1 MNAEQNP
8 AYEYQV
14 GGSLPINAPTYVVRQ
29 ADQDLYEGLKA
40 GEFCYV
46 LNSRQMGKSSLRVQV
61 MQRLQ
66 AEGIACAVIDL
77 TRIGNQQVTAD
88 QWYAGIV
95 RILVSSFAL
104 SEKFNLRSWWRDRDY
119 LSPVQRLSDFIEE
132 ILLVEIDKPIVIFID
147 EIDCVLNLKK
157 IVGTDDF
164 FAFIRNCYNQRADKT
179 QYTRL
184 TFTLL
189 GVATPSD
196 LIEDKKRT
204 PFNIGKAVELSGFTL
219 VEIKPLGTG
228 FVGKIDNP
236 QLVLKEILDWTG
248 GQPFL
253 TQKVCQLI
261 LKDLVNL
268 LPNLSSSIN
277 EINITEW
284 VENVIIDHI
293 IKNWEF
299 QDEPEHLRTVRD
311 RIMHNQTQA
320 SMLLGLVQE
329 ILDKGELS
337 GNDSD
342 DQIEL
347 RLSGLVVQHDSNL
360 KIYNRIY
367 KSIFNQEWVKEQ
379 LAKLRPYS
387 ETFQAW
393 LDSNCQDE
401 SRLLRGK
408 ALEDALNWR
417 EGKSL
422 SNQDYDFL
430 TASQE
435 QEQRDLQERLEAAKA
450 KEYKARIKVERQRTR
465 LAIGYA
471 VVAVIA
477 IFAGFQWREAK
488 IGQIQALTTSS
499 KIQFTINQYS
509 FDALIDAL
517 KAARLLQHSIFV
529 KNEHELQMQVME
541 AVSNAVYGVRESNR
555 LEKHQDL
562 IRRIKFSPDGKSF
575 VTASYD
581 GTAKLWKLGEKE
593 PLTLK
598 TYKSYVVDV
607 SFSPNDRR
615 IATASR
621 DGIVDIWDSEGKH
634 ISNLKHTVATSNE
647 NKDILWSVDFS
658 QDGQIIATTG
668 GDTTIKLWKLDG
680 SLWKTLKDDTN
691 GHTQEVRN
699 VSFSPDG
706 QKIASAST
714 DGTVKLWDIQG
725 NLIDTLNGHKGISVL
740 NVSFS
745 PNGQTIVSTSSDNT
759 AIIWD
764 VKKKT
769 QLAQLQGHT
778 KPVKNVAFSPDGK
791 TIATSSDDGTI
802 KLWSSHNYQL
812 LDTLEGHRGSVS
824 GISFHPQE
832 HILAS
837 AGDDKTVRLW
847 RINPL
852 QVTLNEHDAI
862 YSIDINPKK
871 DIIATGSGDGVINL
885 WNFQG
890 ERLKTIKGQKLGI
903 ASVTFS
909 PDGNTIANSSP
920 DTTVRRFNLL
930 GQELNPTLRGHKDS
944 VNSISFSPNGEII
957 ASASIDRTVK
967 LWNREGKPLKTLLG
981 NTQFFSV
988 NFSRNGETIAA
999 AGRDKKIQFWKRN
1012 GSPLYTWNLDESPLN
1027 KSTLNTTIY
1036 KVIYSPIG
1044 STIITSNED
1053 NTVKLLSPNSGVIK
1067 SLKSHTAGVWGLD
1080 VSRDGRMIASGS
1092 DDRTVK
1098 IWTMDGK
1105 LITTLTGHK
1114 GSVNSVKF
1122 TPDSKKLATASSD
1135 KKILVWDVQNMNFD
1149 EYIERGCNWLSDYLK
1164 THDDQDDLKNVCK

>member
-14 GGSLPINAPTYVVRQ
+14 GGNLPSNAPTYVVRQ
-29 ADQDLYEGLKA
+29 ADQDLYDGLKA

-61 MQRLQ
+61 MQRLK

-77 TRIGNQQVTAD
+77 TKIGNQQVTAD

-95 RILVSSFAL
+95 RIFVRSFDL
-104 SEKFNLRSWWRDRDY
+104 SEKFNLRSWWRNNDH

-132 ILLVEIDKPIVIFID
+132 ILLVEIAQPIVIFID
-147 EIDCVLNLKK
+147 EIDCVLNLKN

-164 FAFIRNCYNQRADKT
+164 FAFIRNCYNQRADQP
-179 QYTRL
+179 QYRRI

-196 LIEDKKRT
+196 LIEDKKLT
-204 PFNIGKAVELSGFTL
+204 PFNIGKAVELNGFTL
-219 VEIKPLGTG
+219 EEAKPLGYG
-228 FVGKIDNP
+228 FVNKIDNP

-253 TQKVCQLI
+253 TQKVCQL
-261 LKDLVNL
+261 LVN
-268 LPNLSSSIN
+268 NLANSLNISSSLIN
-277 EINITEW
+277 KINIHEW
-284 VENVIIDHI
+284 VEKIINYKI
-293 IKNWEF
+293 INNWEF

-311 RIMHNQTQA
+311 RIMRNQTQA
-320 SMLLGLVQE
+320 NMLLGLVQE
-329 ILDKGELS
+329 ILNKGELS

-342 DQIEL
+342 EQIEL
-347 RLSGLVVQHDSNL
+347 RLSGLVVKHDSNF

-367 KSIFNQEWVKEQ
+367 QSIFNQEWVKEQ
-379 LAKLRPYS
+379 LAKQRPYS
-387 ETFQAW
+387 EAFQAW

-435 QEQRDLQERLEAAKA
+435 QQQRDLQEKLAAAKVE
-450 KEYKARIKVERQRTR
+450 EYKAGIKAQTQRTR
-465 LAIGYA
+465 LAIASA
-471 VVAVIA
+471 VVAIMA

-499 KIQFTINQYS
+499 KIKFTTNRYL
-509 FDALIDAL
+509 FDGLIDAL
-517 KAARLLQHSIFV
+517 KAARLLQDSIFV
-529 KNEHELQMQVME
+529 KNNPQLQMEVME
-541 AVSNAVYGVRESNR
+541 IVSNAVYDVRESNR

-562 IRRIKFSPDGKSF
+562 IRRVKFNPNGKSF

-581 GTAKLWKLGEKE
+581 DTAKLWKLGEKE

-598 TYKSYVVDV
+598 TYKSHVVDV

-621 DGIVDIWDSEGKH
+621 DGIVDIWDSEGKY
-634 ISNLKHTVATSNE
+634 ISTFKHTVVTSNKNE
-647 NKDILWSVDFS
+647 DILWSVNFS

-691 GHTQEVRN
+691 GHKKEVRN

-706 QKIASAST
+706 QKIASASP

-764 VKKKT
+764 VNKKT

-791 TIATSSDDGTI
+791 TIATSSDDGTV
-802 KLWSSHNYQL
+802 KLWSSRNYQV
-812 LDTLEGHRGSVS
+812 LDTFEGHRGPVN
-824 GISFHPQE
+824 GISFHPQG

-837 AGDDKTVRLW
+837 GGDDKTVRLW

-852 QVTLNEHDAI
+852 RITLNEHDAI

-890 ERLKTIKGQKLGI
+890 EPLKTIKAQKLGI

-909 PDGNTIANSSP
+909 PDGNTIASSSP

-957 ASASIDRTVK
+957 ASASLDRTVK
-967 LWNREGKPLKTLLG
+967 LWNREGKPLKSLPG

-999 AGRDKKIQFWKRN
+999 AGRDRIIQFWKRN
-1012 GSPLYTWNLDESPLN
+1012 GSPLYTWNVDESLLN

-1036 KVIYSPIG
+1036 KVIYSSTG
-1044 STIITSNED
+1044 STIITSSED
-1053 NTVKLLSPNSGVIK
+1053 NTVKLLNPNSGVIK

-1080 VSRDGRMIASGS
+1080 VSRDGQMIASGS

-1135 KKILVWDVQNMNFD
+1135 KKILVWDVQDMNFD
-1149 EYIERGCNWLSDYLK
+1149 KYIEHGCNWLSDYLK
-1164 THDDQDDLKNVCK
+1164 THDERDDLKNVCK

>member
-29 ADQDLYEGLKA
+29 ADEDLYEGLKA

-95 RILVSSFAL
+95 RILVSSFNL

-132 ILLVEIDKPIVIFID
+132 TLLVEIDKPIVIFID

-219 VEIKPLGTG
+219 VEVKPLGIG

-253 TQKVCQLI
+253 TQKVCKLI
-261 LKDLVNL
+261 LKYLINL
-268 LPNLSSSIN
+268 LYNSSSSIN

-284 VENVIIDHI
+284 IENVINNNI

-311 RIMHNQTQA
+311 RIMRNQTQA

-342 DQIEL
+342 EQIEL
-347 RLSGLVVQHDSNL
+347 RLSGLVVKHDNNL

-367 KSIFNQEWVKEQ
+367 QSIFNQEWVKEQ
-379 LAKLRPYS
+379 LAKMRPYS
-387 ETFQAW
+387 EAFQAW

-408 ALEDALNWR
+408 ALEDALDWR
-417 EGKSL
+417 EGKGL

-435 QEQRDLQERLEAAKA
+435 QEQREIQEKLAAAKVE
-450 KEYKARIKVERQRTR
+450 EYKAKIQVEKQRTR
-465 LAIGYA
+465 LAIA
-471 VVAVIA
+471 SALMAVIA
-477 IFAGFQWREAK
+477 IFAGFKWREAE

-499 KIQFTINQYS
+499 KSKFTVNQYS

-529 KNEHELQMQVME
+529 KNAPELKMQVME

-575 VTASYD
+575 VTVSYD
-581 GTAKLWKLGEKE
+581 KTAKLWKLGEKE
-593 PLTLK
+593 PLILK
-598 TYKSYVVDV
+598 TYKSHVVDV
-607 SFSPNDRR
+607 SFSPNNRR

-621 DGIVDIWDSEGKH
+621 DGIVDIWDSEGKY
-634 ISNLKHTVATSNE
+634 ISTFKHTVVTSNE
-647 NKDILWSVDFS
+647 NEDILWSINFS
-658 QDGQIIATTG
+658 QDGQLIATTG

-691 GHTQEVRN
+691 GDTQEVRN

-706 QKIASAST
+706 QKIASASP

-725 NLIDTLNGHKGISVL
+725 NLIDTLNGHKGKSVL

-745 PNGQTIVSTSSDNT
+745 PNGQTLVSTSSDNT

-764 VKKKT
+764 VNKKT

-802 KLWSSHNYQL
+802 KLWSSHDYQL
-812 LDTLEGHRGSVS
+812 LDTFEGHKGSVN
-824 GISFHPQE
+824 GISFHPQG

-852 QVTLNEHDAI
+852 RITLNEHNAI

-871 DIIATGSGDGVINL
+871 DIIAAGSVDEVINL

-890 ERLKTIKGQKLGI
+890 EPLKTIKAQKSGI

-909 PDGNTIANSSP
+909 PDGNTIASSSP
-920 DTTVRRFNLL
+920 DSTVKRFNLQ
-930 GQELNPTLRGHKDS
+930 GQELNPTLVGHKAS

-981 NTQFFSV
+981 DTQFFSV

-999 AGRDKKIQFWKRN
+999 AGRDRKIQFWKRN
-1012 GSPLYTWNLDESPLN
+1012 GSPLYTWNVDESPLN

-1036 KVIYSPIG
+1036 KVIYSPNG

-1053 NTVKLLSPNSGVIK
+1053 NTVKLLSLNSGVIK

-1135 KKILVWDVQNMNFD
+1135 KKILVWDVQDMNFD
-1149 EYIERGCNWLSDYLK
+1149 KYIERGCNWLSDYLK
-1164 THDDQDDLKNVCK
+1164 THDAQDDLKNVCK